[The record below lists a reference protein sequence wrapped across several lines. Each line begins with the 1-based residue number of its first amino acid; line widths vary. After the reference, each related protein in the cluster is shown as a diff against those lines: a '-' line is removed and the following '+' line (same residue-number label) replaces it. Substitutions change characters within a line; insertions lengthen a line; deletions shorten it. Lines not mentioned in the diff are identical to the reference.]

1 MFIGDMVRMNGQRF
15 RKKIALIDEKEK
27 VTFGEVAERV
37 ERIIFKLQEKGIK
50 KGDRVAVLLYN
61 GNPYA
66 EIILALLKGGFV
78 LVPINY
84 RLVAREL
91 AFILKDSRPGALVLG
106 EEFREAIRTIKSELD
121 FIELYIEVGLKE
133 TDHNMTL
140 YEDIIRTPS
149 VTPAPTEIVD
159 KDLAIIMYTSGTT
172 GRPKGVMV
180 SHKNIMAGLLNEVTD
195 LCPAPD
201 DILFNLSPF
210 YHAGGIDPFLVNFYR
225 GGTYITNRQYDTETV
240 LKWIQAEKPTVA
252 NLVPAIQNM
261 IMNFPEREK
270 YDLSS
275 LKKIMYGASAM
286 MLAQLKQSMR
296 IFKDCEYF
304 QVGGQTETTAPFTIL
319 RPEDHIA
326 EGTPEMT
333 RRLKSAGREVLGCE
347 VRIVDE
353 DGNECPDGIPG
364 EALVRGDCVMEGYW
378 QMPEETKETIRDGWL
393 HTGDICIRDEDG
405 FIYFVDRTKDMINRG
420 GENVYPREIEEV
432 IATHPGVMEVAV
444 IGVPDERLGEEIKA
458 IIVCKPGHQVTEEI
472 INLCKANLARYKK
485 PRSIDF
491 FEELPKNP
499 SGKILKRVLKAQYV
513 TQTGR
518 LSR

>member
-1 MFIGDMVRMNGQRF
+1 MFFGDIVQMNGRRF
-15 RKKIALIDEKEK
+15 KNKIALIDEKER
-27 VTFGEVAERV
+27 VTFGEVADRV
-37 ERIIFKLQEKGIK
+37 ERIIFALQKKGIR

-61 GNPYA
+61 ETAYA
-66 EIILALLKGGFV
+66 EIILALFKGGFV
-78 LVPINY
+78 LVPVNY

-91 AFILKDSRPGALVLG
+91 AFILKDSRPSAFILG
-106 EEFREAIRTIKSELD
+106 EEFLEEVKSIKNELD
-121 FIELYIEVGLKE
+121 FIEFYIGIGLKE
-133 TDHNMTL
+133 KNHNMML
-140 YEDIIRTPS
+140 YEDIIRAQS
-149 VTPAPTEIVD
+149 VNPAPTEIND
-159 KDLAIIMYTSGTT
+159 RDLAMIMYTSGTT

-180 SHKNIMAGLLNEVTD
+180 SHKNIMAGLLNEVAD

-240 LKWIQAEKPTVA
+240 LQWIEREKPTVA
-252 NLVPAIQNM
+252 NLVPAMQNM
-261 IMNFPEREK
+261 IMNFPGREK

-275 LKKIMYGASAM
+275 LKRIMYGASAM

-296 IFKDCEYF
+296 IFKDCQYF
-304 QVGGQTETTAPFTIL
+304 QVGGQTETTAPFTVL

-326 EGTPEMT
+326 EGPPEMT
-333 RRLKSAGREVLGCE
+333 RRLKSAGREVPGCE

-353 DGNECPDGIPG
+353 DGNECPDGVPG

-378 QMPEETKETIRDGWL
+378 QMPEETKETLRDGWL
-393 HTGDICIRDEDG
+393 HTGDICIRDKDG

-432 IATHPGVMEVAV
+432 IATHSGVLEVAV

-458 IIVCKPGHQVTEEI
+458 IIVCKPGHQVTEKEI
-472 INLCKANLARYKK
+472 INLCKDNLAAYKK

-499 SGKILKRVLKAQYV
+499 SGKILKRVLKEQYV

-518 LSR
+518 